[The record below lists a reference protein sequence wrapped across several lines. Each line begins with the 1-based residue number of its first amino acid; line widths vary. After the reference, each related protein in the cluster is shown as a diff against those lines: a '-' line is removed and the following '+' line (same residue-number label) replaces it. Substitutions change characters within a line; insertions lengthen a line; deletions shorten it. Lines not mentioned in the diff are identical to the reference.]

1 MTLTEKFFVECVK
14 KGIKSQVVEQI
25 PQELEYKKFH
35 KLCTS
40 HSMSVVVYK
49 ALEKVRTQLNKD
61 FLAILEAY
69 VRRHVA
75 LDVQSE
81 YDKEKF
87 LSALEEKGLKY
98 MPLKGYYL
106 KKLYPSTDMRYAS
119 DFDVLIDAKELN
131 KVREVSNNLG
141 LKVMKYDEHHDVFYN
156 PQTKTIFELHKILF
170 VGRLQKYFGVGF
182 ERAHLREGTKAF
194 YELNKEDFYISI
206 LAHSAYHFAEDAG
219 VGIRHLTD
227 VYLYKNA
234 YKLDYEYLDRELQ
247 KCGLKKFK
255 DKFELMADYLFDDAK
270 VDDETLTLVEHVI
283 ESSVLANKKM
293 QGASE
298 VASNME
304 EGGAKNAK
312 RKTLWKTLFP
322 PKSHMQFTYPV
333 LKKAGFLLPFFYP
346 IRWVHVLF
354 TRPKNIKKI
363 KGISEVDK
371 DSLSQMK
378 KIRST
383 LGLDEF

>member
-1 MTLTEKFFVECVK
+1 MTTTEKFFVECVK

-25 PQELEYKKFH
+25 PQDLDYKKFH
-35 KLCTS
+35 KLCTTQ
-40 HSMSVVVYK
+40 SMSVVVYK
-49 ALEKVRTQLNKD
+49 ALEKVRKELNKD

-75 LDVQSE
+75 LDVQGE
-81 YDKEKF
+81 YDKENF
-87 LSALEEKGLKY
+87 LSSLEEKGLKH
-98 MPLKGYYL
+98 MALKGYYL
-106 KKLYPSTDMRYAS
+106 KKLYPSSDMRYAS
-119 DFDVLIDAKELN
+119 DFDLLIDVNELDKVRELAKELGM
-131 KVREVSNNLG
+131 KVL
-141 LKVMKYDEHHDVFYN
+141 KYDEHHDVFYY
-156 PQTKTIFELHKILF
+156 PQTKTIFELHKVLF

-182 ERAHLREGTKAF
+182 EKAHLKEGTKAR
-194 YELNKEDFYISI
+194 YELNREDFYISI

-234 YKLDYEYLDRELQ
+234 YKLDYEYLDIELQ

-270 VDDETLTLVEHVI
+270 IDEETITLVEHVI

-304 EGGAKNAK
+304 NGENSAK
-312 RKTLWKTLFP
+312 RRTLIKTLFP
-322 PKSHMQFTYPV
+322 PLSHMQYTYPV
-333 LKKAGFLLPFFYP
+333 LKKAKWLLPFFYP
-346 IRWVHVLF
+346 VRWIHVLF

-363 KGISEVDK
+363 KGISGVDGE
-371 DSLSQMK
+371 SINEMK
-378 KIRST
+378 KIRSS

>member
-1 MTLTEKFFVECVK
+1 MKDLRLSRGLNQVE
-14 KGIKSQVVEQI
+14 
-25 PQELEYKKFH
+25 L
-35 KLCTS
+35 
-40 HSMSVVVYK
+40 
-49 ALEKVRTQLNKD
+49 
-61 FLAILEAY
+61 
-69 VRRHVA
+69 
-75 LDVQSE
+75 
-81 YDKEKF
+81 
-87 LSALEEKGLKY
+87 
-98 MPLKGYYL
+98 
-106 KKLYPSTDMRYAS
+106 
-119 DFDVLIDAKELN
+119 AKELGM
-131 KVREVSNNLG
+131 KVL
-141 LKVMKYDEHHDVFYN
+141 KYDEHHDVFYY
-156 PQTKTIFELHKILF
+156 PQTKTIFELHKVLF

-182 ERAHLREGTKAF
+182 EKAHLKEGTKAR
-194 YELNKEDFYISI
+194 YELNREDFYISI

-255 DKFELMADYLFDDAK
+255 DKFELMADYLFDDAII
-270 VDDETLTLVEHVI
+270 DEETTTLVEHVI
-283 ESSVLANKKM
+283 ASSVLANKKM

-304 EGGAKNAK
+304 NGENSAK
-312 RKTLWKTLFP
+312 RKTLIKTLFP
-322 PKSHMQFTYPV
+322 PPSHMQYTYPV
-333 LKKAGFLLPFFYP
+333 LKKAKWLMPFFYLV
-346 IRWVHVLF
+346 RWIHVLF

-371 DSLSQMK
+371 ETLNQMK